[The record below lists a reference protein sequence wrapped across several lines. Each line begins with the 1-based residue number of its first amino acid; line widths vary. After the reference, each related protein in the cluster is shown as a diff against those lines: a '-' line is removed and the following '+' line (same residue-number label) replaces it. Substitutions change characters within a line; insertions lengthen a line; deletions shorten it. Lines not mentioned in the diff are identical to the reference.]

1 MDACEECEAKN
12 KKQEKADE
20 KCMIDG
26 DLKENILEIADEKG
40 MVDGESMIYYLKKA
54 KCSVC
59 KINLTEGFG
68 SGFFCKIPY
77 TEDNNHLIPVL
88 ITCNHVL
95 SKDLIKK
102 NNINIILNGQDKTI
116 SLNQRKIWTD
126 EKIDFTCIE
135 IKEKEDNI
143 YTFFN
148 LDDNVF
154 TNELSL
160 NQNVIMYGIQNTKIG
175 KLKFSYGK
183 IKYIK
188 DSNFAHN
195 CNTYPGCSGGCI
207 VNQYNNCVIGIHKGE
222 IIETGNQNALNAGIF
237 IREVIKYIKEHKNGL
252 LLNVI

>member
-1 MDACEECEAKN
+1 MGVCGVCKAEN
-12 KKQEKADE
+12 KKQQKKSDKKDMIDGESMKYKLEKADE
-20 KCMIDG
+20 KGMI
-26 DLKENILEIADEKG
+26 N
-40 MVDGESMIYYLKKA
+40 GESMKYFLEKA
-54 KCSVC
+54 QSSIC
-59 KINLTEGFG
+59 KINLTKGFG

-102 NNINIILNGQDKTI
+102 NNINIILNGQAKTI

-148 LDDNVF
+148 LDDNIF
-154 TNELSL
+154 ANEYYLTA
-160 NQNVIMYGIQNTKIG
+160 NVIIFGMQNSLVFSNGI
-175 KLKFSYGK
+175 
-183 IKYIK
+183 IKYNK
-188 DSNFAHN
+188 DGIILYT

-207 VNQYNNCVIGIHKGE
+207 VNQFNNCVIGIHKGE

>member
-1 MDACEECEAKN
+1 MGTSQGNGIKFQKSDAKG
-12 KKQEKADE
+12 
-20 KCMIDG
+20 MIDG
-26 DLKENILEIADEKG
+26 DAMMLFLQKA
-40 MVDGESMIYYLKKA
+40 KKA
-54 KCSVC
+54 FCE
-59 KINLTEGFG
+59 INLPKGYG

-77 TEDNNHLIPVL
+77 TEDNNQFIPAL

-95 SKDLIKK
+95 SKDLIKI
-102 NNINIILNGQDKTI
+102 NNINIILNGQPKTI

-148 LDDNVF
+148 LDDNIF
-154 TNELSL
+154 TNEFYLTA
-160 NQNVIMYGIQNTKIG
+160 NVIIYGMQNS
-175 KLKFSYGK
+175 LVFSNGI
-183 IKYIK
+183 IKYNK
-188 DSNFAHN
+188 DGIILYT

-207 VNQYNNCVIGIHKGE
+207 VNQFNNCVIGIHKGE